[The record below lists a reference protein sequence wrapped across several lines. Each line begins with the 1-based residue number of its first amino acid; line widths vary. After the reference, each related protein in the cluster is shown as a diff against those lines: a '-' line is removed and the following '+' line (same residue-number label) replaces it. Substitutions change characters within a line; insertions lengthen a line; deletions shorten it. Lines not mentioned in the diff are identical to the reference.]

1 MLSARLPLP
10 IARVLRVALVAAL
23 TITSGPVVPAVLG
36 GAVTIAAAGD
46 AEARSRSSGG
56 YSRPSSSVRTPSV
69 SSSSSSRSSGGYSR
83 PSADR
88 TPSVASPRPSAP
100 SSFDRNVS
108 RQSGYDSL
116 QDYRRDQ
123 QRSSAPPAAPAQAE
137 RERTP
142 SSGTSR
148 RDDGWSW
155 NWGRASSSGRTPSV
169 ASRPVQPSTALPVP
183 PPGYQ
188 PPPYA
193 GRMPSRY
200 GVTDALMWW
209 FLLDSIGDVA
219 SAYALSNAAR
229 SHPDDYRAF
238 RADAERVAA
247 ENPQVRDQLARADAA
262 VAEAPA
268 APSQDAPAGSSG
280 GGWGL
285 GIVLLILIVGGGIG
299 YMVFIRRNRGP
310 RSDARGDASASAPA
324 GASRRFR
331 VGMPVQV
338 DPTPFLLAGDA
349 VKVTA
354 PDAASGSA
362 TVKAVGVLRFGG
374 VDANRLY
381 VDEDRFFEVYVGAGG
396 ALEGCRWFTLIDEVT
411 PSREDWPV
419 WLDPNE
425 GMLHYHAFETQ
436 DGVLYERAWG
446 PAAGSAPP
454 REYPETIA
462 AGGGAGPVERKHTAM
477 LYRRGTGLADPA
489 PATEYLLVDVVENA
503 ATRTASVRLYAGI
516 DINPATLAL

>member
-1 MLSARLPLP
+1 MSTRLPLP
-10 IARVLRVALVAAL
+10 LARLLRVVLVAAM
-23 TITSGPVVPAVLG
+23 TAASGPVVPAVLG
-36 GAVTIAAAGD
+36 GALTVAVPGD

-56 YSRPSSSVRTPSV
+56 YARPSSSIRTPSV
-69 SSSSSSRSSGGYSR
+69 SRSTRSSGGYSR
-83 PSADR
+83 PSAGR
-88 TPSVASPRPSAP
+88 TPSVATPRPSAP

-108 RQSGYDSL
+108 RQGGYDSL

-123 QRSSAPPAAPAQAE
+123 QRPAATPAAPAPAQ

-142 SSGTSR
+142 SWSGDR
-148 RDDGWSW
+148 RDDGWDW
-155 NWGRASSSGRTPSV
+155 GWGRPSGSRRTPSV
-169 ASRPVQPSTALPVP
+169 ASRPAPAAAQTPMP

-193 GRMPSRY
+193 GRLPSRY

-209 FLLDSIGDVA
+209 FLLDSIGDAA
-219 SAYALSNAAR
+219 SAYALSSAVR

-238 RADAERVAA
+238 RADAEQVAQ
-247 ENPQVRDQLARADAA
+247 ENPQLRDQLARADAA
-262 VAEAPA
+262 VAEELAEPAGTPDDA
-268 APSQDAPAGSSG
+268 APG
-280 GGWGL
+280 GGPWGL
-285 GIVLLILIVGGGIG
+285 GIVLLILVVGGGIG
-299 YMVFIRRNRGP
+299 YMVFIRRTRGP
-310 RSDARGDASASAPA
+310 RSDARGQGSASAPA

-354 PDAASGSA
+354 PDAASGA
-362 TVKAVGVLRFGG
+362 VTVKAVGVLRFGG

-381 VDEDRFFEVYVGAGG
+381 VTEDSFFEVYVGTGG
-396 ALEGCRWFTLIDEVT
+396 TLEGCRWFTLIDEVV

-425 GMLHYHAFETQ
+425 GMLHHHAFETQ

-446 PAAGSAPP
+446 PAEGSAPP

-462 AGGGAGPVERKHTAM
+462 AGGGAGPVERTHTAM

-489 PATEYLLVDVVENA
+489 PATEYLLVDVVENPA
-503 ATRTASVRLYAGI
+503 ARTASVRLYAGI
-516 DINPATLAL
+516 DINPATLAI